1 MRQNAISEGIIA
13 VVYCSIFQTE
23 SNGINPR
30 SVAETV
36 SKILAFKFNTPPF
49 KNLRKKILFFGTHCT
64 NTARI
69 TLSPFAKPPI
79 KIVFFKSSPMGPVSG
94 LYLKQ
99 FLRYKR
105 LNLIM

>member
-1 MRQNAISEGIIA
+1 MRQNAISEGIIN

-36 SKILAFKFNTPPF
+36 SKILAFKFNTPLQKPS
-49 KNLRKKILFFGTHCT
+49 KKILFFGTHCT